1 MQLEFQQWC
10 SERYS
15 GDMNAG
21 IVSEIKLLLFLK
33 ERVVGRQS
41 RKRKRGLEGQT
52 IGVKSILN
60 AVSAIVDLWKRQ
72 TYLNVSFVL
81 SPISYKIN
89 VSFYLD
95 GL

>member
-1 MQLEFQQWC
+1 
-10 SERYS
+10 
-15 GDMNAG
+15 MNAG

-60 AVSAIVDLWKRQ
+60 AVSAIVDLWKR
-72 TYLNVSFVL
+72 
-81 SPISYKIN
+81 
-89 VSFYLD
+89 
-95 GL
+95 